1 MKNLGTKLL
10 KTDRLIIRKF
20 EESDALEVF
29 NGYINQE
36 KFLYYANKKK
46 MNLKEVEDLMKK
58 ISSSYNDSVY
68 NWVIAK
74 HDTKEIVG
82 SINLKVQG
90 NDVLFNYAIDDRFSS
105 NGFMTEAL
113 IAVRDFALN
122 KLHVD
127 RIFGGCVKEN
137 VASRRVMEKSEFVY
151 THTEENSK
159 ELSNGMHDML
169 FFEIKRS
176 E

>member
-10 KTDRLIIRKF
+10 KTDSLILRKF

-36 KFLYYANKKK
+36 KFLYYANKKRL
-46 MNLKEVEDLMKK
+46 NLKEVEELMKN
-58 ISSSYNDSVY
+58 ISSSYNASVY
-68 NWVIAK
+68 NWVITK
-74 HDTKEIVG
+74 RDTKEIIG
-82 SINLKVQG
+82 SINLKTQDNG
-90 NDVLFNYAIDDRFSS
+90 LLFNYAIDDRFSG

-113 IAVRDFALN
+113 VAVRDFAL
-122 KLHVD
+122 KELEVD

-137 VASRRVMEKSEFVY
+137 IASKRVMEKSGFVY

-159 ELSNGMHDML
+159 KLSDGLHDML